1 MSGGL
6 TIIKP
11 LTITPAMVVA
21 TDVPEADYA
30 AYAAGT
36 TYALGDRVIYDHGI
50 YQSLAASNIGNTPS
64 TTPAKW
70 VFVSATNRFKLFDLV
85 NSSQTAKASSM
96 SYTLRPVTIV
106 TAIGAVNLTS
116 VFTIRVRVISDAYG
130 LVYDKTITR
139 TRRPPGSGWWNW
151 FYGRRSES
159 LASYYE
165 DLPSFADAQI
175 IVDFTG
181 LADMAVGTLLVG
193 QVSRWAIGPLP
204 GTGLGFNDYSQIKEN
219 QWGDV
224 EIVPGKV
231 AKRVSFNLKLT
242 EQEADSFPDFI
253 EAIGSRPCLWIGK
266 KRNRDIIVF
275 GFKTEFE
282 FLYDIGISNCSLSIK
297 GFK

>member
-11 LTITPAMVVA
+11 LTITSAMVVA

-50 YQSLAASNIGNTPS
+50 YQSLAASNTGNTPS

-85 NSSQTAKASSM
+85 NSSQTAQSTTM
-96 SYTLRPVTIV
+96 SYTVRPGTVV

-116 VFTIRVRVISDAYG
+116 VFTIRIRVVSDAYG
-130 LVYDKTITR
+130 LVYDETITR

-151 FYGRRSES
+151 YYGRRSEA
-159 LASYYE
+159 LASYYV
-165 DLPSFADAQI
+165 DLPSFADAEI
-175 IVDFTG
+175 IIDFTG

-204 GTGLGFNDYSQIKEN
+204 GTSLGFNDYSQIKEN

-224 EIVPGKV
+224 EIIPGKV
-231 AKRVSFNLKLT
+231 GKRVSFNFKLT

-253 EAIGSRPCLWIGK
+253 EAIGSQPCLWIGQ
-266 KRNRDIIVF
+266 KRNRDIVVF

-282 FLYDIGISNCSLSIK
+282 LPYDISISNCSLTIK
-297 GFK
+297 GFV